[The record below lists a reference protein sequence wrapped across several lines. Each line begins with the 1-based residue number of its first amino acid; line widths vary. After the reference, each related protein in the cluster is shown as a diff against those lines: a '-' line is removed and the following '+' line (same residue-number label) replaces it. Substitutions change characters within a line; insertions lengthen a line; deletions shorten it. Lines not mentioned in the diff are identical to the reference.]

1 MIEITEE
8 MLDIIEQLKG
18 KRNADLWDSRCES
31 ALKRKNQAKVD
42 KKQKKG

>member
-1 MIEITEE
+1 MNEITDE

-18 KRNADLWDSRCES
+18 KRNPNLWDSRCKS
-31 ALKRKNQAKVD
+31 ALTRKKTEKVE

>member
-8 MLDIIEQLKG
+8 MLDVIEELKG
-18 KRNADLWDSRCES
+18 KRNPNLWDSRSQS
-31 ALKRKNQAKVD
+31 ALFRKKQAKVV

>member
-8 MLDIIEQLKG
+8 MLDIIEEIKG
-18 KRNADLWDSRCES
+18 KRNPNLWDSRCQS
-31 ALKRKNQAKVD
+31 VFLRKKQEKVV

>member
-1 MIEITEE
+1 MIEVTEE

-18 KRNADLWDSRCES
+18 KRNPNLWDSRCES
-31 ALKRKNQAKVD
+31 ALSRKKTEKVD

>member
-8 MLDIIEQLKG
+8 MLDIIEQVKG
-18 KRNADLWDSRCES
+18 KRNPNLWDSRCQS
-31 ALKRKNQAKVD
+31 ALIRKKTEKVE